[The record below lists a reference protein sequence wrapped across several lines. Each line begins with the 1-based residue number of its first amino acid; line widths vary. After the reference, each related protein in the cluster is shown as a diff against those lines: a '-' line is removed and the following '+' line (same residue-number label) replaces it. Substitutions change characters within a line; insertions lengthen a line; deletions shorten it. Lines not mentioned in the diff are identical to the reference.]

1 MYVIGHLI
9 LTRQA
14 SIEASTK
21 AAGFYIAGV

>member
-1 MYVIGHLI
+1 MYAIGHLI
-9 LTRQA
+9 LTKQV